1 MCSLKR
7 HRVSGPDDL
16 PPALLKDG
24 GEILSQRMSGRFAD
38 ILENRTVSE
47 NWTPRVSELET
58 KSTMVFG
65 VRAKTIK
72 NQVAPNA
79 QLTAEEWRRLYERE
93 TDRTRQLFVALVTLD
108 AEVRRWRNGETLS
121 KDQWFTEDNFGKA
134 YGELTCENADS
145 LIHSSLGERA
155 TSIAMPLAQDTPT
168 METPPVSVT
177 NPPKCPTRISAQIT
191 EPAEEMQS
199 VEVFRLL
206 DEKDDEI
213 NKQCQLV
220 AKLENQLN
228 QTREDYTRATRE
240 NDRLQTLLEKVQRE
254 ADVRRTEVKDVL
266 QALEELAVTYDEKN
280 TQCKKVSKEL
290 EEMTTEIAKLKE
302 KLEIHEADA
311 EELKAS
317 SAVIKERL
325 KELIYNLNVELSDL
339 GSQLSKVFSHTPPD
353 KSGAV
358 EEQAAVL
365 KLYVLQ
371 IKSELQTLIKH
382 DDVRS
387 TDEHSLQGPP
397 LGSSTNLPKSSMDF
411 GGFQRDVE
419 RKTKELMNLLK
430 ESEKTITRKQSQITQ
445 LEAEL
450 QMLNKELLQQ
460 RSAKQLLTEL
470 KQVGGMSEQI
480 FSRFQYA
487 MERTATHIQDQLAKA
502 KGDAQ
507 CAHNEADKLKEENII
522 LKVQLERFVTET
534 ELLQR
539 RLEGLES
546 GKNEPP
552 IVLKEQAKTELKAM
566 EDTVMH
572 ELEVLHSLRRTFITD
587 LKNRVKKNVNK
598 DTSVLDDEPIET
610 QAVGSALQRER
621 IAFLKT
627 SLDNLTKVHKQLV
640 RDNADLRCDIPKL
653 EKRVK
658 ASMERI
664 KDLEVALRESKEQM
678 MRDKRRYHQ
687 EIERIKEANW
697 ARGNAR
703 VRINI
708 VKPIRA
714 GQQKDSG

>member
-1 MCSLKR
+1 
-7 HRVSGPDDL
+7 
-16 PPALLKDG
+16 
-24 GEILSQRMSGRFAD
+24 
-38 ILENRTVSE
+38 
-47 NWTPRVSELET
+47 
-58 KSTMVFG
+58 
-65 VRAKTIK
+65 
-72 NQVAPNA
+72 
-79 QLTAEEWRRLYERE
+79 
-93 TDRTRQLFVALVTLD
+93 
-108 AEVRRWRNGETLS
+108 
-121 KDQWFTEDNFGKA
+121 
-134 YGELTCENADS
+134 
-145 LIHSSLGERA
+145 
-155 TSIAMPLAQDTPT
+155 
-168 METPPVSVT
+168 
-177 NPPKCPTRISAQIT
+177 RISAQIT

-387 TDEHSLQGPP
+387 NDEHSLQGPP

-480 FSRFQYA
+480 FSRIQYA

-598 DTSVLDDEPIET
+598 DTSVLDNEPIET